1 MEDNNILAVVLAG
14 GKSKRF
20 GEDKNQTK
28 LGDKTL
34 LEHVSLKI
42 SNRYEEILIVSSH
55 SIDTKKIKNVT
66 IIPDCLDDFGPL
78 AGVLSAMKWVKEN
91 QKSYQWIATF
101 PSDTPFFETSI
112 IDEYQKRIKIKESKF
127 LSTDLNAGDF
137 KESLCVFDD
146 CDVISN
152 KLVKLKVFE
161 ILNAILETGRHF
173 KVSCIFTSHNANM
186 GLDTKRILNESH
198 SITIFPR
205 NMGNK
210 PLRYLLGEYL
220 GFDNNEVKKLKKCNG
235 RWVTICKTYPMTF
248 FDEKDM
254 YIKDMED

>member
-1 MEDNNILAVVLAG
+1 MSLTFDNKINGFKPVASFGKDKLIGVVDNPMIKDSSTTYSTNEKQPFRQAVDKNTERQILYVTAPSG
-14 GKSKRF
+14 SGKSYYSKQFIEDYHKAYPKRPVF
-20 GEDKNQTK
+20 VFSSLNECSTLDK
-28 LGDKTL
+28 
-34 LEHVSLKI
+34 LK
-42 SNRYEEILIVSSH
+42 YL
-55 SIDTKKIKNVT
+55 
-66 IIPDCLDDFGPL
+66 
-78 AGVLSAMKWVKEN
+78 
-91 QKSYQWIATF
+91 
-101 PSDTPFFETSI
+101 
-112 IDEYQKRIKIKESKF
+112 KRIKIKESKF